1 MQLSITDISV
11 WSFMLLCI
19 IGYLWINQ
27 RTPNEHMNQSLSE
40 FVLNAGQVWRMK
52 YQWRRVRHSTKT
64 YRNCSSLHFLIGSLR
79 LMSSPTQ
86 IWRKCAQV
94 CVFIYLWQLW
104 MVKDDDVFTK
114 SNLASSVHVGKRSTK
129 GSVFGDT
136 NNIWCLLC
144 LFVKQ
149 PCMVISWSPIWG
161 VVAYSPCYDVVPIT
175 IDPPSIHFTFYLYL

>member
-79 LMSSPTQ
+79 LMSSPTP
-86 IWRKCAQV
+86 IRRKCTQV
-94 CVFIYLWQLW
+94 CVFKHLWQLW
-104 MVKDDDVFTK
+104 MVKDGDVFTN
-114 SNLASSVHVGKRSTK
+114 SNLASSVHVGKRLTK
-129 GSVFGDT
+129 GTTTTSGVCSVFLS
-136 NNIWCLLC
+136 NNSVW
-144 LFVKQ
+144 
-149 PCMVISWSPIWG
+149 WSPIWG
-161 VVAYSPCYDVVPIT
+161 VAASSPCYDGVPIT